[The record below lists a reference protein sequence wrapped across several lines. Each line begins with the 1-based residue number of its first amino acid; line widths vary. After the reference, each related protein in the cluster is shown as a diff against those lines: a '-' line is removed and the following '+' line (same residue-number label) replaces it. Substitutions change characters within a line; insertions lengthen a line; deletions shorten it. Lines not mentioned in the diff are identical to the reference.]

1 MAFAQLS
8 YRKSLRDVES
18 CLRLIQNKLYH
29 SGIRIRFSRSTL
41 DYMDKDRNWRIYV
54 DFAQLLIR
62 ITRQLYADEDF
73 DV

>member
-1 MAFAQLS
+1 
-8 YRKSLRDVES
+8 
-18 CLRLIQNKLYH
+18 
-29 SGIRIRFSRSTL
+29 
-41 DYMDKDRNWRIYV
+41 MDKDRNWRIYV